1 MSGLL
6 SRREFVR
13 ASAQGAAVAAAGSF
27 FISESVLGGQGSSSY
42 QPVFE
47 ALDHFVEQYL
57 REMNAP
63 GLTFVMAD
71 RAGVQRVAAYGFSDV
86 EAKAA
91 VNTNQL
97 FEIGSISKSFLA
109 ICLLQLHDEG
119 KLDLQRPITEYL
131 PWFRIESTFAPI
143 TTHHLLTHSAGI
155 EGNAPVFLSDP
166 SAKHRAANPPGE
178 YFHYCNTGY
187 ALMGHLLETLD
198 GKPLAECYRARIFEP
213 LGMTASEPVITLDF
227 RDRLAK
233 NYSAFRGDRPYA
245 RFDRLAE
252 APAIVMTDAS
262 GCIAATAQD
271 MGRYVQ
277 MIANHGAGPKSR
289 VISDGGFALF
299 SKRQILAEE
308 FGPKASY
315 GYGIAVDTLDEHTV
329 VRHTGGMV
337 SFASALWVD
346 IDEGVGAF
354 ASINAMQGYRP
365 NPVAQYAL
373 QLMRAQRAGKALPE
387 APKIAPAAFI
397 DNPKQYAGIYTTMDG
412 KKWEFQA
419 DGTNL
424 YLVLGGKRIPVETIV
439 GSQEMLTIREPG
451 LDRYALTFGREKA
464 DDPKSR
470 VVEAGWGPVWLFNEA
485 YSGPKTFDYPKE
497 WERYVGHYRNESAW
511 VGSVRMVIRK
521 GKLLADGLAPLE
533 ARADGYFYFADEPH
547 SPEWVK
553 FFDVVNEKTMR
564 LKISGEDMW
573 RVGAE

>member
-1 MSGLL
+1 MSGLI

-13 ASAQGAAVAAAGSF
+13 VSAQGAAVATAGSF
-27 FISESVLGGQGSSSY
+27 FVTESVLGQAASSY
-42 QPVFE
+42 QPVFA
-47 ALDHFVEQYL
+47 ALDSFVERYL

-71 RAGVQRVAAYGFSDV
+71 RSGVQRVAAYGFSDV
-86 EAKAA
+86 DMKAA

-109 ICLLQLHDEG
+109 VCLLQLHDEG

-131 PWFRIESTFAPI
+131 PWFRIESAFAPI

-155 EGNAPVFLSDP
+155 EGNAPVFLTDP
-166 SAKHRAANPPGE
+166 TAKHRAANPPGE

-198 GKPLAECYRARIFEP
+198 GRPLAECFRARVFEP

-245 RFDRLAE
+245 RFERLAE

-262 GCIAATAQD
+262 GCVAATPHD
-271 MGRYVQ
+271 MGLYVQ
-277 MIANHGAGPKSR
+277 MIANHGAGPRSR
-289 VISDGGFALF
+289 VISENAFAMF

-337 SFASALWVD
+337 SFASSLWVD

-365 NPVAQYAL
+365 NPVAQYAV
-373 QLMRAQRAGKALPE
+373 QLMRAQRAGKPLPE
-387 APKIAPAAFI
+387 APKIAAATFI
-397 DNPKQYAGIYTTMDG
+397 DNPKQYAGVYMTPDG

-424 YLVLGGKRIPVETIV
+424 FLVQGGKRIPVETIV
-439 GSQEMLTIREPG
+439 GSQEMLTIRQSG

-470 VVEAGWGPVWLFNEA
+470 VVEGAWGPVSFFNEL
-485 YSGPKTFDYPKE
+485 YSGPKMFDYPKE

-511 VGSVRMVIRK
+511 VGSARVVIRK
-521 GKLLADGLAPLE
+521 GKLMVDGLAPLE
-533 ARADGYFYFADEPH
+533 AKADGYFYFADEPH

-553 FFDVVNEKTMR
+553 FYDVVNEKAMR
-564 LKISGEDMW
+564 LKVSGEDMW